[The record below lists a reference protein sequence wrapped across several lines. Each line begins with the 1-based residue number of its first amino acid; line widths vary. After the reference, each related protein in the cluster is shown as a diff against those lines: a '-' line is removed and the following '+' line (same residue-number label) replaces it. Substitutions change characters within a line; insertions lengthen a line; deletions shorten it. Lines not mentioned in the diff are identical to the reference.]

1 MPNKILLNGQ
11 KGIGK
16 STLAYHFINFVLSK
30 NENYRYNVDNFEIN
44 PENHSFKI
52 TLNRSNP
59 NLNILDI
66 PNDKKTINI
75 DQVRKLISS
84 LNKSSFNDKP
94 RFILID
100 NVEFLNINS
109 INALLKIIEEP
120 SENIFFILINS
131 NKNLISTLK
140 SRCLEFKIFLSN
152 KESIDISNQLFNL
165 NINKL
170 INKDLIDYYSTPG
183 KIFNLI
189 KFSEEFSIDLKNIKL
204 SEFLTLIID
213 KGYYK
218 KESSIKPIIYDFF
231 ELYLLNKD
239 KFKNSK
245 FLDFL

>member
-1 MPNKILLNGQ
+1 MTNIEPISQTKLFGLRNNINELIKLYSKNKLPNKILLNGQ

-120 SENIFFILINS
+120 SENIF
-131 NKNLISTLK
+131 
-140 SRCLEFKIFLSN
+140 
-152 KESIDISNQLFNL
+152 LF
-165 NINKL
+165 
-170 INKDLIDYYSTPG
+170 
-183 KIFNLI
+183 
-189 KFSEEFSIDLKNIKL
+189 
-204 SEFLTLIID
+204 
-213 KGYYK
+213 
-218 KESSIKPIIYDFF
+218 
-231 ELYLLNKD
+231 
-239 KFKNSK
+239 
-245 FLDFL
+245 